1 MPRSGV
7 FLLHEKSILGRVL
20 HTLIGYTSRPAGI
33 QVVFYLGTLLII
45 GGLMRLVNRTAPAV
59 P

>member
-1 MPRSGV
+1 LQVV
-7 FLLHEKSILGRVL
+7 FLLHEKSIVGRVL

>member
-20 HTLIGYTSRPAGI
+20 HTLIGYTSQPAGI
-33 QVVFYLGTLLII
+33 QVVFYPGH
-45 GGLMRLVNRTAPAV
+45 APHHRGSYAAR
-59 P
+59 